1 MKRFGQQMIRLLR
14 AVKSAALIVS
24 LCLLAVYYIGT
35 GARAIRNYSSA
46 PSADPLITANGA
58 GSTATTLAGACD
70 GLASEAVLNDRRQL
84 KLIGVALCRVRPA
97 TAPVLRFHGSSCSAF
112 LRAKT
117 VYCDFF
123 LLRGILHPQLA
134 LIAHASTVLC

>member
-1 MKRFGQQMIRLLR
+1 MKRFGQQMNRLLR

-35 GARAIRNYSSA
+35 GARAIRNYSAA

-58 GSTATTLAGACD
+58 GTTATTLAGACD

-84 KLIGVALCRVRPA
+84 KLIGVAFSRGRPA
-97 TAPVLRFHGSSCSAF
+97 PDPVLRFHGSSCSAF
-112 LRAKT
+112 LRAKA

-123 LLRGILHPQLA
+123 LLRSILHPQLA
-134 LIAHASTVLC
+134 LIAHTSTVLC